1 MSGQA
6 GMGDV
11 LERNKQSQNRSQTVR
26 LLISD
31 SQELQKRVFWAQI
44 GPKPQTPLLSIRPR
58 YQDTLIPRFR
68 SPDVHWALQ
77 IYQDP
82 CSSPSSPVCSSSSS
96 TAVACHLATLGAPHS
111 PPLFALVSFPS
122 IPSTTPQAFPQ
133 IYSTRPMEAT
143 EKNKNN
149 KGAVDLGSSTTP
161 TTRP

>member
-44 GPKPQTPLLSIRPR
+44 GPKPQTPLLSISPR

-82 CSSPSSPVCSSSSS
+82 CSSLPSAVCSSSSS

-122 IPSTTPQAFPQ
+122 IPSATPRPFPK
-133 IYSTRPMEAT
+133 STAHARWKLQRKTRITRGLWILA
-143 EKNKNN
+143 
-149 KGAVDLGSSTTP
+149 P